1 MPSATN
7 ATPRY
12 PLVINGDTCEPIS
25 GAYAPVI
32 NPATGETIGEVAMAG
47 DADVDLAVAA
57 AKAAIADREWRYMAP
72 QERSKILYQCAQVIM
87 ANAQELALLEVS
99 CSGGTLNRVTGLD
112 IPAVADLFMNLAEE
126 VKSYP
131 FVENLPTRPIPEQ
144 LHTQVWKEPVGVC
157 GLITAWNFPLLLLAM
172 KLAPAL
178 AAGNTVVVKPAEITP
193 TSTVRLAQLL
203 QNVLPKGVL
212 NVVVGEGSVVGEALS
227 LHPDV
232 DKISFTGSTAI
243 GRRVQQNA
251 AATMKRVTLELGG
264 KGPAIVMP
272 DADLNLVAHGALW
285 GVYMNAG
292 QACESGTRLLVH
304 ESIYDKLLHK
314 LAVVSSRVIVGD
326 PLSPATGMGPMSTK
340 NHFHKVLGYIHSAR
354 EQGARIVCGG
364 EAAVVPGCEGGFF
377 IQPTVIAD
385 VTNDMKVAREEIF
398 GPVLSVI
405 KYQDL
410 NEAIAIAN
418 DSLYGLSAGIWTEN
432 LVEAQGTAREL
443 RAGSVWINDWH
454 MMRTD
459 APFGGY
465 KQSGYGR
472 EFGRYSLES
481 FLETKAVSTAFERDP
496 RKKSLQRIVH
506 TQLA

>member
-1 MPSATN
+1 MPSATESI
-7 ATPRY
+7 PRY
-12 PLVINGDTCEPIS
+12 PLVINGESCDPIS
-25 GAYAPVI
+25 GAYAPTI

-47 DADVDLAVAA
+47 EADVDLAVIA
-57 AKAAIADREWRYMAP
+57 AKTAFSDREWRYMAP

-126 VKSYP
+126 VKNYP

-178 AAGNTVVVKPAEITP
+178 AAGNTVIVKPAEITP

-203 QNVLPKGVL
+203 QTVLPKGVL

-272 DADLNLVAHGALW
+272 DANLDLVAHGALW
-285 GVYMNAG
+285 GVYLNAG

-304 ESIYDKLLHK
+304 ESIYDTLLEKLVQLSAK
-314 LAVVSSRVIVGD
+314 VVVGD
-326 PLSPATGMGPMSTK
+326 PMSQSTGMGPMSTEA
-340 NHFHKVLGYIHSAR
+340 HFHTVLGYIDSAR

-364 EAAVVPGCEGGFF
+364 EAAQVAGCEGGFF
-377 IQPTVIAD
+377 VQPTVIAD
-385 VTNDMKVAREEIF
+385 VTNDMKVAQEEIF

-405 KYQDL
+405 KYSNLD
-410 NEAIAIAN
+410 EAINIAN
-418 DSLYGLSAGIWTEN
+418 DSIYGLSAGIWTEN
-432 LVEAQGTAREL
+432 LIDAQGIAREL

-472 EFGRYSLES
+472 EFGRYSLEAY
-481 FLETKAVSTAFERDP
+481 LDTKTVSTAFERDP

-506 TQLA
+506 TQAV